1 MRLTAQQ
8 FEQLA
13 LEHLD
18 MLYRIARRLT
28 HNPVTAEDLVQETY
42 LRAFRACDSFD
53 LQQYGMRPWLVRI
66 LQNLYYSRSGREK
79 RQPVGIDAE
88 ALDAAAVSL
97 QPPLTPGSWDGMDER
112 LVRAVNE
119 LPGEYQVV
127 LLLWALEDF
136 SYKEIAAALD
146 VPLGT
151 VMSRLHRARKRLAEQ
166 LREYAQQERIIR
178 E

>member
-1 MRLTAQQ
+1 
-8 FEQLA
+8 
-13 LEHLD
+13 
-18 MLYRIARRLT
+18 
-28 HNPVTAEDLVQETY
+28 
-42 LRAFRACDSFD
+42 
-53 LQQYGMRPWLVRI
+53 
-66 LQNLYYSRSGREK
+66 
-79 RQPVGIDAE
+79 
-88 ALDAAAVSL
+88 VSL
-97 QPPLTPGSWDGMDER
+97 QLPLTPGSWDGMDER